1 MSNVLPRKSENNSYH
16 PILRGVFLAKNSVL
30 HYLILFFLWN
40 RISVMTEQTRKTPE
54 EIKAEAI
61 VDQQIKE
68 GLLVITIEKGRLKG
82 VWMRAWGEGDNRTT
96 LDRYLLTDE
105 TGKSFNGIV
114 LLDPMNRDLLE
125 ENLRKAVNQRAQEIL
140 QANSK

>member
-1 MSNVLPRKSENNSYH
+1 
-16 PILRGVFLAKNSVL
+16 
-30 HYLILFFLWN
+30 
-40 RISVMTEQTRKTPE
+40 MTEQTRKTPE

-68 GLLVITIEKGRLKG
+68 GLLVITVEKKRLKG

-114 LLDPMNRDLLE
+114 LLDPMNRGLLK
-125 ENLRKAVNQRAQEIL
+125 ENIRKAVNQRAQEIL
-140 QANSK
+140 QADSK